1 MQRTSEGDCVGRQ
14 EQVENV
20 GPSVQDEKSGAHAF
34 AHRFSPSTLMKFP
47 LLISMLLQERNA
59 AESDGDREWHV
70 SFSRKY
76 RHVLLKKTYLYTL
89 CMWLRRDCRRNRCW
103 FRTHQDRSWGLR
115 RHTRHRTSHLTFPI

>member
-1 MQRTSEGDCVGRQ
+1 MQRSSEGDCVGRQ

-76 RHVLLKKTYLYTL
+76 RHVLLKKHT
-89 CMWLRRDCRRNRCW
+89 C
-103 FRTHQDRSWGLR
+103 THCACGSVGIADATAAGFV
-115 RHTRHRTSHLTFPI
+115 HTRTAVGGCADTRAIVRLI